1 MCSHLFF
8 LCLTSCLFTGRS
20 LFHTSS
26 RVTFPS
32 LKVCWSLDR
41 DNTKCMARAMK
52 NWCLAPSFLLCHRVQ
67 VSCIFVIYLFS
78 LWLQLAS
85 VWKLC
90 LWDVPAWRN
99 ENDFY
104 LATFFFFLFLFVN
117 SFGHRCSLCK
127 LKVCTVWSEPIL
139 PTHYVRYS
147 SACLLVW
154 PRIICTMLSGSRFWH
169 CPCLLPDLRDRAP
182 NILSSRIMCV
192 IWFL

>member
-1 MCSHLFF
+1 MYGSRYEELMSRAIISSLPSIC
-8 LCLTSCLFTGRS
+8 TGFMY
-20 LFHTSS
+20 LH
-26 RVTFPS
+26 
-32 LKVCWSLDR
+32 
-41 DNTKCMARAMK
+41 
-52 NWCLAPSFLLCHRVQ
+52 
-67 VSCIFVIYLFS
+67 YLFIS
-78 LWLQLAS
+78 IMIATGICLEIVPLRCACMKK
-85 VWKLC
+85 WKWFLSG
-90 LWDVPAWRN
+90 
-99 ENDFY
+99 Y
-104 LATFFFFLFLFVN
+104 LFFLFLSEN